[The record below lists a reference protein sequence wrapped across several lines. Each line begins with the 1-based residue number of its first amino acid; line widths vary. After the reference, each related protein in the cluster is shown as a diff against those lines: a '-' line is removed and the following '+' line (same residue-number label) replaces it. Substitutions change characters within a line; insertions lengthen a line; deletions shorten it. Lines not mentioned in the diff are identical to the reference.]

1 MNKYNIFFELETA
14 MSEVEANTVEEAY
27 EIAMKTLPS
36 VIQDKFKVVSKVH
49 ENKMLKVDG
58 NDPFHGINYSYEQE
72 NKWDDWYNTF
82 EPGYSVK
89 THIEQHLGR
98 ELIGTK
104 YSEYSH
110 SHRDKNIDW
119 ENNNMSWCEH
129 CDLILDESKVYG
141 WSDKRLFNLYKS
153 RGMSDHDAEFMT
165 DQTIGNEFICKDCFD
180 KLEHINPDLPWNDDD
195 KDHYIALLTEEEKQR
210 YFDDEYFKQKELRKE
225 EERKA
230 AIRKANEE
238 KDEMYARM
246 NSLSMYNLFPE
257 KKGS

>member
-1 MNKYNIFFELETA
+1 
-14 MSEVEANTVEEAY
+14 
-27 EIAMKTLPS
+27 
-36 VIQDKFKVVSKVH
+36 
-49 ENKMLKVDG
+49 
-58 NDPFHGINYSYEQE
+58 
-72 NKWDDWYNTF
+72 
-82 EPGYSVK
+82 
-89 THIEQHLGR
+89 
-98 ELIGTK
+98 
-104 YSEYSH
+104 
-110 SHRDKNIDW
+110 
-119 ENNNMSWCEH
+119 
-129 CDLILDESKVYG
+129 
-141 WSDKRLFNLYKS
+141 
-153 RGMSDHDAEFMT
+153 MSDHDAEFMT
-165 DQTIGNEFICKDCFD
+165 DQTIGNEFVCKDCFD